1 MKTRP
6 LLTILGT
13 SILTLTLATVAGCAS
28 TEDRQGTGEYF
39 DDAVITTKV
48 KAAILADP
56 TLKVSEISVETFEN
70 VVQLSG
76 FVSSKE
82 AANQAVTVARD
93 VAGVKSVRNNM
104 GIR

>member
-1 MKTRP
+1 MKS
-6 LLTILGT
+6 LLSILGA
-13 SILTLTLATVAGCAS
+13 SVLTFTLATVAGCAS

-56 TLKVSEISVETFEN
+56 LLKVSEISVETFDN

-76 FVSSKE
+76 FVSSRE

-93 VAGVKSVRNNM
+93 VAGVKSVRNDM
-104 GIR
+104 RIR

>member
-1 MKTRP
+1 MNTFLKAVTAGF
-6 LLTILGT
+6 LA
-13 SILTLTLATVAGCAS
+13 LTLLAIGGCAS

-56 TLKVSEISVETFEN
+56 TLHVSEISVETFEN

-76 FVSSKE
+76 FVSSAE
-82 AANQAVTVARD
+82 AARQAVVVAGD
-93 VAGVKSVRNNM
+93 VAGVKSVRNDM
-104 GIR
+104 RIR